1 MIMNKI
7 VLTALGLLAAVPA
20 LAADSGVLTY
30 HNTPTRHG
38 LYRTPG
44 LNATAAASLHADAA
58 FKASFSGDV
67 YAQPLYWKP
76 AGAATGLLIV
86 ATEGN
91 LILGINADTGA
102 TVWQTQLAASVTR
115 SELPCG
121 DIDPEGVTGTP
132 AIDAATGTLYFDAL
146 TETANGPRQMI
157 YALSAS
163 TGQVAAG
170 WPLDVQAAL
179 GAQGITFD
187 STTQGERSAV
197 LSFKGNLYIDYA
209 ARSGDCGTYHGVVV
223 QVQASSPAVTGYWAT
238 RDNGGGIWSQ
248 GGAASDGGSIYVTTG
263 NTFNANNDW
272 MDGEAILRLKP
283 GLAHSTATKDFYA
296 PSNWQTL
303 DNEDADLGGTEA
315 LPLTV
320 RSSSGENV
328 PLLIAMGKDG
338 NAYLV
343 NRTNMGGIGGQIAT
357 VHVSNSGIIT
367 APAVYN
373 VNGATLVAF
382 TSYSGLSC
390 SGDNITMLSIA
401 GSGSSPISIQW
412 CSAFNGRGA
421 PIITTDGESDPLVWV
436 AGAEGDNE
444 VHGFDAITGATVFA
458 GAETAMQGL
467 RHFQTLIAANHH
479 LYVGADNTIYA
490 FTW

>member
-1 MIMNKI
+1 M
-7 VLTALGLLAAVPA
+7 
-20 LAADSGVLTY
+20 
-30 HNTPTRHG
+30 
-38 LYRTPG
+38 
-44 LNATAAASLHADAA
+44 
-58 FKASFSGDV
+58 
-67 YAQPLYWKP
+67 
-76 AGAATGLLIV
+76 
-86 ATEGN
+86 
-91 LILGINADTGA
+91 
-102 TVWQTQLAASVTR
+102 
-115 SELPCG
+115 
-121 DIDPEGVTGTP
+121 
-132 AIDAATGTLYFDAL
+132 
-146 TETANGPRQMI
+146 
-157 YALSAS
+157 
-163 TGQVAAG
+163 
-170 WPLDVQAAL
+170 
-179 GAQGITFD
+179 
-187 STTQGERSAV
+187 
-197 LSFKGNLYIDYA
+197 
-209 ARSGDCGTYHGVVV
+209 
-223 QVQASSPAVTGYWAT
+223 TGYWAT

-248 GGAASDGGSIYVTTG
+248 GGAASDGGSIFVTTG

-283 GLAHSTATKDFYA
+283 GLSHSTATKDFYT

-315 LPLTV
+315 LPLAV

-343 NRTNMGGIGGQIAT
+343 NRTNLGGIGAQIAT
-357 VHVSNSGIIT
+357 TRVSNSGIIT

-421 PIITTDGESDPLVWV
+421 PIITTDGQTNPLVWV

-444 VHGFDAITGATVFA
+444 VHGFDAVTGATVFA
-458 GAETAMQGL
+458 GAGTAMQGL